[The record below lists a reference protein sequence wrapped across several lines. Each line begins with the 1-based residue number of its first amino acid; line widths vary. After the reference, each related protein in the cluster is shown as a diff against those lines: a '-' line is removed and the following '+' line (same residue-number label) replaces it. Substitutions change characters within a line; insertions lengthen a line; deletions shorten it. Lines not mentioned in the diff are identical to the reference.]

1 MQFLT
6 AHERYATFALVAL
19 LTLVSLILLS
29 WTAWMWV
36 PVVIFGALTALGV
49 HDVLQSNH
57 SILRNYPVL
66 GHMRFLFE
74 GIRPEI
80 RQYLIESDQDEE
92 PFSRDARS
100 LVYQRAKGVEDKR
113 PFGTRERVYDAGY
126 AWVTHS
132 MRPKHIEDDDFRTRI
147 GGPKC
152 SQPYDASLYNISAMS
167 FGSLSANA
175 IQALN
180 TGAKMGG
187 FAHDTGE
194 GGISRYHREGGGDL
208 IYEIGSGYFGCRT
221 EDGAFDPDRF
231 AQLSADRQVKMI
243 EIKLSQGAKPGHG
256 GMLPASKITPE
267 IAEARGVPM
276 GVDCI
281 SPAGHSA
288 FDTPL

>member
-100 LVYQRAKGVEDKR
+100 L
-113 PFGTRERVYDAGY
+113 
-126 AWVTHS
+126 
-132 MRPKHIEDDDFRTRI
+132 
-147 GGPKC
+147 
-152 SQPYDASLYNISAMS
+152 
-167 FGSLSANA
+167 
-175 IQALN
+175 
-180 TGAKMGG
+180 
-187 FAHDTGE
+187 
-194 GGISRYHREGGGDL
+194 
-208 IYEIGSGYFGCRT
+208 
-221 EDGAFDPDRF
+221 
-231 AQLSADRQVKMI
+231 
-243 EIKLSQGAKPGHG
+243 
-256 GMLPASKITPE
+256 
-267 IAEARGVPM
+267 
-276 GVDCI
+276 
-281 SPAGHSA
+281 
-288 FDTPL
+288 